1 MLFIYNYKGVFRMNY
16 ENIVNYK
23 DWTNED
29 LEKAI
34 KFHENVLKTQN
45 LDEREIRWEKLTIS
59 KLDIELRTR
68 NNDLSDWEKLFI

>member
-1 MLFIYNYKGVFRMNY
+1 MNY